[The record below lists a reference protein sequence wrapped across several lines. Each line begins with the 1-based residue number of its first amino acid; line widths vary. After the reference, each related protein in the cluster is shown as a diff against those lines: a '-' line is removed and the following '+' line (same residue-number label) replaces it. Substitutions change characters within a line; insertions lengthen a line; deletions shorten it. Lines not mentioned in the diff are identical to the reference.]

1 MNSDTDRLVTMA
13 KLEKTLCLDNGTYL
27 DLFRFVD
34 IFCFKNWVHRSRFI
48 SVDDFLNA
56 LRFDDL
62 VRQAAYDLEAHL
74 MLVELIYNF
83 WNLANNV
90 LSDKNSKINVYWCG
104 NFYHIKAAMD
114 DILEECNHIAWSND
128 DNDCIIV
135 VENKPE
141 VTAAAEIMPTPELS
155 FDIIRYNHRAL
166 KGDVKAKK
174 AILITLEADLEA
186 KRKELQAINNKL
198 SDDVFFM
205 LNNINIRHNNCSKQD
220 SAKYKKYVAD
230 MAPEQL
236 EEWYD
241 ELYQMMLLGFLLLD
255 NKERSIKIG
264 KLKDNINRG

>member
-1 MNSDTDRLVTMA
+1 MNGDTDRLVTMA
-13 KLEKTLCLDNGTYL
+13 RWEDTLCLDDDTYFN
-27 DLFRFVD
+27 LFQFID
-34 IFCFKNWVHRSRFI
+34 IFCFKNWAHRSRFI
-48 SVDDFLNA
+48 NVNDFLGA
-56 LRFDDL
+56 LRFDNL
-62 VRQAAYDLEAHL
+62 VREARYDIESHL
-74 MLVELIYNF
+74 TLIELVYNF
-83 WNLANNV
+83 WNLANNLLV
-90 LSDKNSKINVYWCG
+90 DEDSEMDLHGCG
-104 NFYHIKAAMD
+104 NFYHIKEVMD
-114 DILEECNHIAWSND
+114 DILEGCNYIARSNN

-135 VENKPE
+135 IENKPE
-141 VTAAAEIMPTPELS
+141 VTAVAEIMPSPELS
-155 FDIIRYNHRAL
+155 FDTIRYNHRAL
-166 KGDVKAKK
+166 KGDIKAKK
-174 AILITLEADLEA
+174 AILIALGADLEA

-264 KLKDNINRG
+264 ELKDNINRG